1 MTRIALLFAAVALLA
16 QAQTPRPG
24 ASPAAQ
30 YHTGAQ
36 AYIDGD
42 NARALSAV
50 NAGLAVAPDDARL
63 QALRDLIQ
71 QQQDEQDNQDGGQ
84 QNQQADN
91 SDAADQGDEGD
102 QGENG
107 DQPPP
112 NQPDEQDGPEAEADQ
127 TGTQPPTDPTSGE
140 APPQPQMGEP
150 DEMTAA
156 QADRILDAVGGE
168 ERLLLR
174 EIRRAPTQRRRSDKD
189 W

>member
-1 MTRIALLFAAVALLA
+1 MTRIALLFVAVALLA
-16 QAQTPRPG
+16 QAQTPRSG

-50 NAGLAVAPDDARL
+50 NAGLAAAPDDARL

-91 SDAADQGDEGD
+91 SDAGDQGDEGD

-112 NQPDEQDGPEAEADQ
+112 DQPANTTVSKPNRSLASR
-127 TGTQPPTDPTSGE
+127 TQ
-140 APPQPQMGEP
+140 APRSA
-150 DEMTAA
+150 TTFSISKA
-156 QADRILDAVGGE
+156 LS
-168 ERLLLR
+168 
-174 EIRRAPTQRRRSDKD
+174 APR
-189 W
+189 

>member
-16 QAQTPRPG
+16 QAQTPRLG

-50 NAGLAVAPDDARL
+50 NAGLAVAPDDTRL

-71 QQQDEQDNQDGGQ
+71 QQQDNQDGGQ

-91 SDAADQGDEGD
+91 SDAGDQGDEGD

-112 NQPDEQDGPEAEADQ
+112 DQPANTTVSKPNRSLASR
-127 TGTQPPTDPTSGE
+127 TQ
-140 APPQPQMGEP
+140 APRSA
-150 DEMTAA
+150 TTFSISKA
-156 QADRILDAVGGE
+156 LS
-168 ERLLLR
+168 
-174 EIRRAPTQRRRSDKD
+174 APR
-189 W
+189 